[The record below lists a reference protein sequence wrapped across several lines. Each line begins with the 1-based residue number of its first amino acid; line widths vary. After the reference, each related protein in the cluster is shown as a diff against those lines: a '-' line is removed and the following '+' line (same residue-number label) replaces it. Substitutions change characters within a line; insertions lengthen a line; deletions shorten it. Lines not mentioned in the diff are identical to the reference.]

1 MFSNGLFN
9 AAIKGKMD
17 CTFEGIHM
25 RRIIVPICISLV
37 FTINACAPIP
47 DAPNFSRG
55 LNALEERNYA
65 VAYRFFEDV
74 RPHEISKVIAII
86 EKNPQVID
94 AGFQTFSISA
104 LNDSINRYGF
114 KQSAEIEFNRLE
126 SFKRYASQEKYQE
139 AKLNLNEVFASEI
152 AEINEK
158 LDKKKYLESLP
169 SDERAAHYAELYK
182 KYQDSI
188 KVIGRVMSAQLINRS
203 SQGTNTGSA
212 FGALVGQAVYID
224 SINFRNYSAGNQIAA
239 GLIGAAV
246 GSSFD
251 QRKIETYQKVY
262 FIKKKEGEIVRLDQN
277 TSDPV
282 LYPVGACISYK
293 EPFEFN
299 IIEDK
304 NC

>member
-1 MFSNGLFN
+1 MQR
-9 AAIKGKMD
+9 A
-17 CTFEGIHM
+17 
-25 RRIIVPICISLV
+25 IVPIILV
-37 FTINACAPIP
+37 FISCVSACVPKP
-47 DAPNFSRG
+47 DAPNFTRG
-55 LNALEERNYA
+55 LNALEEKNYV

-74 RPHEISKVIAII
+74 RADEISKVAAII
-86 EKNPQVID
+86 EKNPQIID
-94 AGFQTFSISA
+94 AGFETFSLTA
-104 LNDSINRYGF
+104 LHDSISRYGI
-114 KQSAEIEFNRLE
+114 KQSAAIEYNRLNL
-126 SFKRYASQEKYQE
+126 FKKFASEEKYQM
-139 AKLNLNEVFASEI
+139 AKLKLTEVYEKELD
-152 AEINEK
+152 EINKELEYK
-158 LDKKKYLESLP
+158 RYLESLT

-182 KYQDSI
+182 KYQHSI
-188 KVIGRVMSAQLINRS
+188 KVVGRVMSAQLINRS
-203 SQGTNTGSA
+203 NPGTSAGSA

-262 FIKKKEGEIVRLDQN
+262 FIKKREGEIVRLDQN